1 MRGGDRRSLDR
12 RDRPASVTRVRLA
25 LTALIALLIAAS
37 GAAAGVWFWIEASS
51 GGRIY
56 ATTESVPP
64 AKAALVLGSARR
76 VRNYVANPFF
86 FNRIAAAADLYKA
99 GKVEYIVVSGNQA
112 RGGRPRGGYDE
123 PADMRDALIAAG
135 VPAERI
141 YRDYAGFR
149 TLDSVLRAKEIFGQ
163 DRVIVVSQ
171 HFHLARALF
180 LARWRGLDDVG
191 FEAKDVPLRFGVQ
204 THLREIGARL
214 AAVLD
219 ILSGKQPRYRGKPV
233 QLGVDAPT

>member
-1 MRGGDRRSLDR
+1 MRRLHR
-12 RDRPASVTRVRLA
+12 RDPDGRNDPAAVKRVRRAFFA
-25 LTALIALLIAAS
+25 LVVLIV
-37 GAAAGVWFWIEASS
+37 AAAAAVTGVWLWVEASA
-51 GGRIY
+51 RDHIY
-56 ATTESVPP
+56 ERAEDIAP
-64 AKAALVLGSARR
+64 AKAGLVLGSSRL

-86 FNRIAAAADLYKA
+86 ANRIAAAAALYHA
-99 GKVEYIVVSGNQA
+99 GKVEFLIVSGNQA

-135 VPAERI
+135 VPEARI

-149 TLDSVLRAKEIFGQ
+149 TLDSVVRAKAIFGQ

-180 LARWRGLDDVG
+180 LARGRGIADDG
-191 FEAKDVPLRFGVQ
+191 FEAADVPLRFGVQ
-204 THLREIGARL
+204 TKLREIAARV

-219 ILSGKQPRYRGKPV
+219 LALGTEPRYLGAPV
-233 QLGVDAPT
+233 TLGQDAPT